1 MTWPPGTTAVLQ
13 EVWNGRVWAARPV
26 RVVRDEGDFVA
37 LWFPKGTRWKAPT
50 TPPTRP
56 RERTRGERLA
66 TTIALGDWVF
76 ADAEWEVSTLML
88 LREGEWHALWI
99 SWLDD
104 GEQWGWYVNLQRPF
118 RRTPLGFE
126 TMDLMLDVTI
136 ELDRS
141 WRWKDEDELEVFV
154 ERGVFDEALAG
165 RLREEGLEVARRAE
179 RNEGPFAEDWSEWRP
194 AASMPPPELPPGW
207 DEPCR

>member
-1 MTWPPGTTAVLQ
+1 MTWPTGKTVVLQ

-26 RVVRDEGDFVA
+26 RVVRDDGDFVA

-50 TPPTRP
+50 TPPSRP
-56 RERTRGERLA
+56 REPTRGERLA
-66 TTIALGDWVF
+66 TTIVLGDWVF
-76 ADAEWEVSTLML
+76 ADAEWDVSTLML

-118 RRTPLGFE
+118 RRTRLGFE

-136 ELDRS
+136 ELDRT
-141 WRWKDEDELEVFV
+141 WRWKDEDELALFV
-154 ERGVFDEALAG
+154 ERGVFDEALAE

-179 RNEGPFAEDWSEWRP
+179 RNEGLFAEDWADWRP
-194 AASMPPPELPPGW
+194 HASTPPPDLPPGW